1 MSVDFR
7 LPDLGEGIHEAQVIS
22 VAVKQGD
29 SVREDQP
36 LMEVET
42 DKAAVEI
49 PSPQAG
55 VIEKV
60 HVQAGQ
66 TLHVGDVLVTFGG
79 EGEAQAA
86 TEEKAEATKGTS
98 TATAPS
104 PTSAPTPAPASVAT
118 AAAAA
123 PARRDGPVPASPAVR
138 RVAR

>member
-1 MSVDFR
+1 MSVDFK

-22 VAVKQGD
+22 VAVKEGD

-79 EGEAQAA
+79 DGEAKEA
-86 TEEKAEATKGTS
+86 TEEKKAASENKEAAAKETTAATS
-98 TATAPS
+98 LTATPAPKLVEERQ
-104 PTSAPTPAPASVAT
+104 AAPAPAS
-118 AAAAA
+118 AA
-123 PARRDGPVPASPAVR
+123 P
-138 RVAR
+138 